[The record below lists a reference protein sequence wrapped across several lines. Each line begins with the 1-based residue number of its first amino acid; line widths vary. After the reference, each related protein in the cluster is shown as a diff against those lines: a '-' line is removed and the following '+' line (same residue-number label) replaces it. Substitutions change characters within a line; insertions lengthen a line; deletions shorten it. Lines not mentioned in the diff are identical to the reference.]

1 MLATLKARDQAS
13 DESVDQA
20 VQADADA
27 VDSGMN
33 APGSQLDAALTVGG
47 LRAIA
52 GSDSAGSVCS
62 LHPEDATEDAPE
74 DAPEYALA
82 RSGPKLQYSLAT
94 TTGVTVI
101 GEAGMENC
109 RLNEGVSRRR

>member
-74 DAPEYALA
+74 YALA